1 MTLLEYYLNPGTAG
15 INAGATFTALGATQ
29 WEYRFVGG
37 MASAT
42 GSGTVTTKS
51 ILQFMTVSQSIFYN
65 QISAAST
72 TTTTLIVS
80 QQLPAGNGNTYFS
93 PMIGNILEQVNGII
107 ANSAQV
113 TGNWLLLIVDI
124 DLDGDFDE

>member
-1 MTLLEYYLNPGTAG
+1 MTLLEYYLNPSTSAV
-15 INAGATFTALGATQ
+15 ASSTKLLSDTQ
-29 WEYRFVGG
+29 WEYRFAGG

-42 GSGTVTTKS
+42 GSSTVTTKS
-51 ILQFMTVSQSIFYN
+51 VLQFMTVSQSTFYN

-72 TTTTLIVS
+72 TTTTLVVS

-93 PMIGNILEQVNGII
+93 PMIGNILEQINGII
-107 ANSAQV
+107 ANSASV
-113 TGNWLLLIVDI
+113 TGNWLLFIIDV